1 MSDVFSKQ
9 KRSEVMS
16 NIKSSNTKPEKQI
29 RSLLHN
35 LGYKFRLHD
44 KKIPGK
50 PDLKLSKYNTVILIN
65 GCFWHRHN
73 CHLFK
78 PPKSNVEFWDEKLDK
93 NRDRDLK
100 NIENLIELD
109 WRVLVIWECAIK
121 GKQSLNDKELASKI
135 SLFLNSN
142 FHLAEITGNIG

>member
-1 MSDVFSKQ
+1 LSDVFSKQ